1 MGKYRD
7 LAHSNKPAGG
17 SAANENFAREPIPW
31 CPIGLQKVHPD
42 GSNQAETL
50 GHPGPAY
57 NPFTVQ
63 QVALALTGWMFPGAN
78 PNNRENFSG
87 PQPARQINP
96 DTHAKKRV
104 ATTVPAGQTFEAD
117 LAASLDGLFAHPN
130 IAPFISTHRIRAR
143 VKSNPTSAYIARL
156 AAVFGNNGVG
166 ARGDLKAGVR
176 AILLD
181 AEARDEVGAANAG
194 RLKGTLL
201 NAVALVCALG
211 GSVSPT
217 NQRVWPFTR
226 MSRTLLTPNSVF
238 GFYSPLYPVSRSPEI
253 GPEFQIYG
261 PTEPV
266 LRGNFHGQV
275 LANPGV
281 DMLVDISAFV
291 ALAGNTIALIAAA
304 DQTLFYGPM
313 PVQMRQ
319 SLADAINAQSDAVSK
334 ARTALDLTALSGF
347 NAVPSGT
354 GLPRSLSL

>member
-7 LAHSNKPAGG
+7 LAHSHKPAGG
-17 SAANENFAREPIPW
+17 SAANENFARELLPLLM
-31 CPIGLQKVHPD
+31 IGRYKPNPD
-42 GSNQAETL
+42 GSNQADAL
-50 GHPGPAY
+50 GHPGVAY

-63 QVALALTGWMFPGAN
+63 QVALALTGWIFPG
-78 PNNRENFSG
+78 PNNNNWEKFSG

-143 VKSNPTSAYIARL
+143 VKRNPTSAYIARI

-176 AILLD
+176 AILLE

-194 RLKGTLL
+194 RLKGALL

-211 GSVSPT
+211 GSLSPT

-253 GPEFQIYG
+253 EPEFQIYG

-281 DMLVDISAFV
+281 DMLLDLSTFV

-304 DQTLFYGPM
+304 DQTLLFGRLPVPM
-313 PVQMRQ
+313 RPSR
-319 SLADAINAQSDAVSK
+319 ADAINAQSDAVSK
-334 ARTALDLTALSGF
+334 ARTALDLTACSDF
-347 NAVPSGT
+347 DAVPSGT
-354 GLPRSLSL
+354 GRPRSLSF